1 MTKQLNVFVEN
12 RPGRLESVTQSLMVS
27 KINVLA
33 FAMQDKGD
41 YGLLKLIVDKP
52 DDAYLALADKGF
64 ACALKDMLAIS
75 VPDKPGNLHK
85 LATAL
90 AASNINVI
98 DAYGFVLEPTK
109 KGICCMEIE
118 DLRATKAADVVEK
131 AGFDVLTSEEL
142 CNSC

>member
-12 RPGRLESVTQSLMVS
+12 RPGRLESVTLSLMDS
-27 KINVLA
+27 RINIMA
-33 FAMQDKGD
+33 FALQDKGD

-85 LATAL
+85 LTTAL
-90 AASNINVI
+90 AEHNINVI

-109 KGICCMEIE
+109 KGICCLEIE
-118 DLRATKAADVVEK
+118 DLKATNASEVVEK
-131 AGFDVLTSEEL
+131 AGFTVLTREEL
-142 CNSC
+142 CSE